1 MAAGFYKTASGAWHG
16 LLLTGSGSSWTATTP
31 PLPANAETKK
41 YSYLDSLACGLL
53 SGCSATGQYTDTSGQ
68 QQGLLLTRSGSSWT
82 ATEAPLPPNAQSGP
96 YMATVTCAPAGPC
109 VAAGDYA
116 DTSGHQQ
123 GLLLTGSGS
132 SWTAAKAPV
141 PANASADPVTS
152 PESAACASPT
162 ECFVAGEYDGPSSDS
177 QPLLE
182 TWSGSSWAGS
192 EAPLPADAQDQ
203 GANLDS
209 VICASVSECFVVG
222 EYDGPSGGQPLV
234 LTWSGGT
241 WAAAGPPLPANA
253 ASTSQVAPLISA
265 ACPSAAECVAVGWY
279 IDTSDHWQALL
290 DRWPGSSWTATEA
303 PLPPNAATNP
313 GATFESVACASAS
326 ECVAVGSYT
335 DASGGRQ
342 GMLVTEPG

>member
-1 MAAGFYKTASGAWHG
+1 
-16 LLLTGSGSSWTATTP
+16 
-31 PLPANAETKK
+31 
-41 YSYLDSLACGLL
+41 L
-53 SGCSATGQYTDTSGQ
+53 SGVRELVGMQRDRPIHRHLRPAARAAADQIGVIMDGHR
-68 QQGLLLTRSGSSWT
+68 G
-82 ATEAPLPPNAQSGP
+82 PLPPNAQSGP

-234 LTWSGGT
+234 LTWSG
-241 WAAAGPPLPANA
+241 
-253 ASTSQVAPLISA
+253 
-265 ACPSAAECVAVGWY
+265 
-279 IDTSDHWQALL
+279 
-290 DRWPGSSWTATEA
+290 
-303 PLPPNAATNP
+303 
-313 GATFESVACASAS
+313 
-326 ECVAVGSYT
+326 
-335 DASGGRQ
+335 
-342 GMLVTEPG
+342 